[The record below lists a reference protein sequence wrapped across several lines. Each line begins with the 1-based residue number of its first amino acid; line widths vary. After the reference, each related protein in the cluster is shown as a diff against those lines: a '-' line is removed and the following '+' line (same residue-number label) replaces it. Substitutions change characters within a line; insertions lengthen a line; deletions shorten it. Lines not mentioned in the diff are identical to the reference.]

1 MIWSSLQDRSVSWL
15 EDVRGRT
22 FVAFLLWASA
32 RTVSSGSL
40 WVRFG
45 AVM

>member
-22 FVAFLLWASA
+22 FALRLPVLRPGPQS
-32 RTVSSGSL
+32 REEIE
-40 WVRFG
+40 
-45 AVM
+45 VMVY